1 MTLTAHNAFRTHTA
15 RHAKDRQAEPDRR
28 FSLGTALVAALV
40 AAAPAMTVTGSVV
53 LAAATAGSV
62 LIGVLLAAFLISS
75 LI

>member
-1 MTLTAHNAFRTHTA
+1 MTLTAHNAFRPRTA
-15 RHAKDRQAEPDRR
+15 RHAKDGQAEPDRR

-62 LIGVLLAAFLISS
+62 LVGVLLAAFLISS

>member
-1 MTLTAHNAFRTHTA
+1 MTLTVHNAFRTHSA

-28 FSLGTALVAALV
+28 FSLGTALVAA
-40 AAAPAMTVTGSVV
+40 APAMAVTGSVV

-62 LIGVLLAAFLISS
+62 LVGVLLAAFLISS